1 MSTQQQQVVPI
12 DDNSLRADNSEER
25 VIAQDCEGGGVGSVA
40 PAEQVNDDD
49 KPMNEDM
56 ETFDHPAEYWLACI
70 GFAVGFGNIWRFPFM
85 CYKMGGACFLIPYCV
100 SLFLIA
106 MPMYLVETVFG

>member
-1 MSTQQQQVVPI
+1 
-12 DDNSLRADNSEER
+12 
-25 VIAQDCEGGGVGSVA
+25 
-40 PAEQVNDDD
+40 
-49 KPMNEDM
+49 MNEDM